1 VDPINPR
8 AAAKLQP
15 ELLSSENIYWA
26 GAPNPKVIFHSD
38 DWTMIPF
45 SLMWTAFAV
54 FWEAGV
60 LGFWEKESRS
70 GGPNTF
76 MVLWGIPFLVIG
88 NYMVWGRF
96 LVDAWLKKRTFYA
109 VTNRRILVVQDGWKK
124 KTSMTFLESVP
135 TIERE
140 GTETGTLWFGPKY
153 PVLAG
158 RGQKTRDLSRFSVGD
173 VPVFADIENVESVY
187 RLIVELRGNAGKNS
201 TFTPA
206 ALSFPS
212 Y

>member
-1 VDPINPR
+1 
-8 AAAKLQP
+8 
-15 ELLSSENIYWA
+15 
-26 GAPNPKVIFHSD
+26 
-38 DWTMIPF
+38 
-45 SLMWTAFAV
+45 
-54 FWEAGV
+54 
-60 LGFWEKESRS
+60 
-70 GGPNTF
+70 
-76 MVLWGIPFLVIG
+76 
-88 NYMVWGRF
+88 
-96 LVDAWLKKRTFYA
+96 
-109 VTNRRILVVQDGWKK
+109 
-124 KTSMTFLESVP
+124 MTFLESVP

-173 VPVFADIENVESVY
+173 VPVFADIANVESVY
-187 RLIVELRGNAGKNS
+187 RLVVELRANSGKNS